1 MTATMRAPDRR
12 RLARKA
18 AAEAVA
24 ERRIKLLTPREIRYE
39 MLGGSAAAD
48 ARAEAV
54 GGTI

>member
-12 RLARKA
+12 RRARKA

-39 MLGGSAAAD
+39 ILGGSAAAD
-48 ARAEAV
+48 VRAESV